1 MSTQRAQLLVDLGN
15 TRLKCA
21 ILDLQGDRGEVIALA
36 HAGGAASVG
45 LQPLLERFS
54 PGDHCWLASVAS
66 SAVTLSALDTFAAAG
81 LVVHRVQASAREGRL
96 RIAYADPS
104 RLGVDRFLAMLAASA
119 RDDGP
124 WVLVSAGSAL
134 TVDLLDADGLHLGG
148 VIAPMPAQMRVMLA
162 ERFSQLDVPE
172 GQAQPLADN
181 TADAIASGVQGA
193 ALGLVERVLRHA
205 QLRLGTMPTLLLGG
219 GDARLLAEV
228 EHPRIVE
235 APALVLDGLAMHARA
250 GSG

>member
-1 MSTQRAQLLVDLGN
+1 MSSLRAQLLVDLGN

-21 ILDLQGDRGEVIALA
+21 ILDARGDRGDVVALA
-36 HAGGAASVG
+36 HAGGADSAG
-45 LQPLLERFS
+45 LQSLLEPFS

-66 SAVTLSALDTFAAAG
+66 SAVTASVVEALSAAG
-81 LVVHRVQASAREGRL
+81 LVVHRVQASARQGRL
-96 RIAYADPS
+96 RIAYGDPS

-148 VIAPMPAQMRVMLA
+148 VIAPMPEQMRSLLA
-162 ERFSQLDVPE
+162 QRFSQLDVPE
-172 GQAQPLADN
+172 GRVFPLADN
-181 TADAIASGVQGA
+181 TADAIASGTQGA

-205 QLRLGTMPTLLLGG
+205 QSRLGKMPTLLLGG
-219 GDARLLAEV
+219 GNAGLLAAV
-228 EHPRIVE
+228 QHPLVVE
-235 APALVLDGLAMHARA
+235 APTLVLDGLAMHAR
-250 GSG
+250 SGGG